1 MRASAAL
8 LLLEQAA
15 LRRQELLAR
24 DELKRRFLGRDAD
37 RGADRAD
44 VRVAVQDV
52 LRLEGFLSRPA
63 ALLPDTGYGLPQF
76 EERKMLTQE
85 SNRQAAQ
92 WRQQHDWL
100 RSEARKMLPPQ
111 TAGCARCDRSQ
122 CRCAG
127 RAVKAAASGTRRCGA
142 LKSAVPTGI
151 GGQFL
156 LHFGQAAV
164 LVNKGLQGESL

>member
-44 VRVAVQDV
+44 VLVAVQDV

-76 EERKMLTQE
+76 EERETLTQE

-92 WRQQHDWL
+92 WRQQNDWL
-100 RSEARKMLPPQ
+100 RSEARKCCRHNGGL
-111 TAGCARCDRSQ
+111 RSMRPRPMSMRWASS
-122 CRCAG
+122 CGACIG
-127 RAVKAAASGTRRCGA
+127 NKAAYSSE
-142 LKSAVPTGI
+142 SAVPTGND
-151 GGQFL
+151 GRFL
-156 LHFGQAAV
+156 LRPDGRC
-164 LVNKGLQGESL
+164 